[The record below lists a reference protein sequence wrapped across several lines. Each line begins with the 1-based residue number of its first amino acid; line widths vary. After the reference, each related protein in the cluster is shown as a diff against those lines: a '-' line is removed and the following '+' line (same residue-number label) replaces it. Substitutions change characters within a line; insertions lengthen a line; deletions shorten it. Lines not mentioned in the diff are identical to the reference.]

1 MVGGFLFVMSEGS
14 PISLQCAGSSSL
26 VVVGLICICHR
37 VAPLS
42 VQCPEASSLIVASGF
57 SRVAAESSSRIV
69 AEDSGLLWSCSGSSS
84 RVVMGGLCR
93 GVLFVARGSSLI
105 LAGLLLSSCEGLL
118 SSYFRGLISM
128 CGRGA
133 HL

>member
-1 MVGGFLFVMSEGS
+1 MMSEGS

-57 SRVAAESSSRIV
+57 SRVAVE
-69 AEDSGLLWSCSGSSS
+69 GSS
-84 RVVMGGLCR
+84 RVV
-93 GVLFVARGSSLI
+93 
-105 LAGLLLSSCEGLL
+105 AGDSGHLLSCGDA
-118 SSYFRGLISM
+118 SSQLGVWMAL
-128 CGRGA
+128 
-133 HL
+133 